1 MRKFNCFTIVFVLF
15 LLITY
20 PCYAEL
26 IPFDSGRW
34 EFKERENKG
43 DMTHAVKKYLGKKC
57 LYLRI
62 GEALVKDL
70 DVTDG
75 IIEYD
80 VAFKEQGKGF
90 LGILWHYLDG
100 ENTEH
105 FYVRTH
111 RSGEL
116 KATQYTPV
124 INGSNSDVWYRSP
137 AYAQPDVFT
146 YNKWTPIKC
155 ILSGDYA
162 ELYIEDM
169 DTPLLTF
176 RQQLDSD
183 SGQIGLVSGGFPIP
197 VINGGYFANF
207 RFTPMTKPPIK
218 GKISKDVI
226 PMGTIMRWSVSEL
239 IDNDAL
245 DGKFRLTEKDQQLR
259 WTELTANKTGFVNFA
274 KVQASGDTSKKST
287 AFGRTTIISDK
298 EQIKRL
304 QFRYNL
310 QNNIKVYLNGQL
322 LFGSDNQELD
332 TIAKFKD
339 LYLPLQK
346 GTNELCIAITDTP
359 IGGGW
364 GFQTILDDMKGI
376 KIN

>member
-162 ELYIEDM
+162 ELYIEDILTNKKK
-169 DTPLLTF
+169 DNKEKKESILLHLNCEKALYYLNWHAVLSFEETVRTTSEWYQNYYNSTDNDMYDF
-176 RQQLDSD
+176 TSK
-183 SGQIGLVSGGFPIP
+183 QIDEYKCLAQKRGLV
-197 VINGGYFANF
+197 
-207 RFTPMTKPPIK
+207 
-218 GKISKDVI
+218 
-226 PMGTIMRWSVSEL
+226 W
-239 IDNDAL
+239 
-245 DGKFRLTEKDQQLR
+245 
-259 WTELTANKTGFVNFA
+259 A
-274 KVQASGDTSKKST
+274 K
-287 AFGRTTIISDK
+287 
-298 EQIKRL
+298 
-304 QFRYNL
+304 
-310 QNNIKVYLNGQL
+310 
-322 LFGSDNQELD
+322 
-332 TIAKFKD
+332 
-339 LYLPLQK
+339 
-346 GTNELCIAITDTP
+346 
-359 IGGGW
+359 
-364 GFQTILDDMKGI
+364 
-376 KIN
+376 